1 MYVDERVGDK
11 PNEIERDRERKREE
25 EVRSVRKM
33 DTCNIH
39 EMHVHVDSVYVEGE
53 ETTCLMRELENMD
66 ERGRISWVEGLTI
79 LCGGERDW

>member
-1 MYVDERVGDK
+1 
-11 PNEIERDRERKREE
+11 
-25 EVRSVRKM
+25 M
-33 DTCNIH
+33 DTCNIP
-39 EMHVHVDSVYVEGE
+39 EMRVHLDSVYVEGE

>member
-11 PNEIERDRERKREE
+11 PNETERDRERKREE

-39 EMHVHVDSVYVEGE
+39 EMHVHPDSVYVEGV
-53 ETTCLMRELENMD
+53 ETTCLMRELEKH
-66 ERGRISWVEGLTI
+66 GREGKDLV
-79 LCGGERDW
+79 G